1 MVIEDAAQCT
11 MAFDLVYQ
19 SPRPEPGLCVC
30 VPTVEEVDLRVLGL
44 ITPDQDI
51 ASMFV

>member
-30 VPTVEEVDLRVLGL
+30 VPTDHDPSPTSEEVLVKSRSL
-44 ITPDQDI
+44 I
-51 ASMFV
+51 